1 MKLALV
7 LGLTLIAAPALAA
20 PAPTWVVDKPT
31 SAVRFTGSFNGD
43 AFNGAFRRWDANIQF
58 DPANLAGSSVT
69 AVIETGSAATG
80 DKDRDQALPS
90 ADFFA
95 ADKFPKAT
103 FASRSFTAL
112 GAGRYQAAGVLTIR
126 GVRKPLTLPFTLAI
140 TGAQAKMTATV
151 ALNRLAFGVGQG
163 QWKGTDAIPATVS
176 VNIAISAHKAP

>member
-1 MKLALV
+1 MKLALA
-7 LGLTLIAAPALAA
+7 LGVTLIAAPALAA

-31 SAVRFTGSFNGD
+31 SAVRFAGSFNGD

-58 DPANLAGSSVT
+58 DPGNLAGSSVT
-69 AVIETGSAATG
+69 AVIDTGSAATG

-90 ADFFA
+90 GDFFA
-95 ADKFPKAT
+95 AAKFPKAT
-103 FASRSFTAL
+103 FTSHAFTAL
-112 GAGRYQAAGVLTIR
+112 GGGRYQAAGVLTIR
-126 GVRKPLTLPFTLAI
+126 GVSKPLTLPFTLAI

-176 VNIAISAHKAP
+176 VNIAIDAHKAP